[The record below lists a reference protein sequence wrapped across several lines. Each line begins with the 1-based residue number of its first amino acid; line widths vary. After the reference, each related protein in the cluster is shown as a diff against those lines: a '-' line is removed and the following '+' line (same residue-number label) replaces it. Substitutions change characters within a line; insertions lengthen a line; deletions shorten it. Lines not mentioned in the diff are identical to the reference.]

1 METSKNNF
9 PLPLPNCGI
18 IFLHFY
24 FTQFF
29 EQQGLLLNKKF
40 RNRTCKIK
48 AIQLMLFLATSK
60 IEFNEDLELS
70 FFKILVEIPTN
81 DLVTFPKPLTER
93 EITDCRVVLQ
103 SLIEHWS
110 VLKKTSIE
118 TLQIQFLQRKGL
130 VMFEEESIK
139 VHLEQSG
146 LDILLTHFPFNYSLV
161 KFEWLKNL
169 LRTSI

>member
-60 IEFNEDLELS
+60 IKFNEDLELS

-110 VLKKTSIE
+110 VLKKQVSK
-118 TLQIQFLQRKGL
+118 LYR
-130 VMFEEESIK
+130 
-139 VHLEQSG
+139 
-146 LDILLTHFPFNYSLV
+146 FNFFRE
-161 KFEWLKNL
+161 KA
-169 LRTSI
+169 